1 MFALGMYDCLSVV
14 LTQPYHG
21 AKEEGDL
28 GFVKGI
34 GKGIVGVITKP
45 GVDESVDF
53 GLIGSNR
60 ARRVK
65 KVWDWSLV

>member
-1 MFALGMYDCLSVV
+1 MYDGLSVV

-45 GVDESVDF
+45 GADESVEF
-53 GLIGSNR
+53 GLMGSNR
-60 ARRVK
+60 ARRAK
-65 KVWDWSLV
+65 NVWGWSLV